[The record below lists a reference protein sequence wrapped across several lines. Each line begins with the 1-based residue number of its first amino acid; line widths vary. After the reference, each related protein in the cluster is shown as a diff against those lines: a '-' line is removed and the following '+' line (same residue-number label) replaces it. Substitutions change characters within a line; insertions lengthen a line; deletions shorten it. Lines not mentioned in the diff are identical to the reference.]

1 MRFTILALIFS
12 LITLS
17 KSEAQS
23 LARDDSDAAKLYEKE
38 YKKNIKLSKIN
49 GVYIPSSVEE
59 ALERLEKLSPP
70 ASIAKFS
77 SGEEVSVS
85 EKLHFGIGR
94 WMIANWNFYGGSRL
108 SHLLK
113 SKGVV
118 HPDDMAQYL
127 LRSLHR
133 KLNGNPME
141 EKLLIEELSM
151 ARKKLTQDVLGYQ
164 RANNR

>member
-59 ALERLEKLSPP
+59 ALESCLLYTSPSP
-70 ASIAKFS
+70 RDR
-77 SGEEVSVS
+77 G
-85 EKLHFGIGR
+85 
-94 WMIANWNFYGGSRL
+94 
-108 SHLLK
+108 
-113 SKGVV
+113 
-118 HPDDMAQYL
+118 
-127 LRSLHR
+127 
-133 KLNGNPME
+133 
-141 EKLLIEELSM
+141 
-151 ARKKLTQDVLGYQ
+151 
-164 RANNR
+164 